1 MCSTL
6 KILIVIVLKNK
17 IPNYN
22 STYFILLKLFLIFF
36 SISSTSYSQSIFKII
51 IQDFESK
58 QNIENA
64 SVYIQLEQLY
74 LAADKNGYT
83 EIYSTI
89 GDIVEITSVGFKK
102 SLFKLRKN
110 SDTIL
115 LVRYTQELEPII
127 LSNKPLVTIKNAN
140 SINFSYQLQ
149 VGTHFYTTF
158 IPPCKNFS
166 LKSFSIFQRNFDS
179 EIKFTLAFY
188 EDSSGLPGRRISS
201 FYLSPETIEN
211 KGKIDFKFD
220 QPINSGNSD
229 RLFFEISGLNWPSNF
244 VSTGIKNDIAIQ
256 FSFKD
261 KINYTLA
268 YFNNYSNA
276 PYLMDKHV
284 PVPYFGNSTLQEVKR
299 KGNPIFEYQGK
310 CLND

>member
-1 MCSTL
+1 M
-6 KILIVIVLKNK
+6 KNK

-36 SISSTSYSQSIFKII
+36 SISSNSYCQSIFKIT

-64 SVYIQLEQLY
+64 SVYIQQEQLF
-74 LAADKNGYT
+74 LSADKNGYT
-83 EIYSTI
+83 EFYSAIGEMLEVTSIGYQKTI
-89 GDIVEITSVGFKK
+89 
-102 SLFKLRKN
+102 FKLRKK

-115 LVRYTQELEPII
+115 LERYMEELEPII
-127 LSNKPLVTIKNAN
+127 LSNNPFVTIKNSN

-188 EDSSGLPGRRISS
+188 EDSSGLPGRRISP
-201 FYLSPETIEN
+201 FFLSLEAIEN
-211 KGKIDFKFD
+211 KGKIHFKFD
-220 QPINSGNSD
+220 QPINTRNSD

-256 FSFKD
+256 FSFND

-268 YFNNYSNA
+268 YFNNYLNA

-284 PVPYFGNSTLQEVKR
+284 PVPYFGISTLQEVKR